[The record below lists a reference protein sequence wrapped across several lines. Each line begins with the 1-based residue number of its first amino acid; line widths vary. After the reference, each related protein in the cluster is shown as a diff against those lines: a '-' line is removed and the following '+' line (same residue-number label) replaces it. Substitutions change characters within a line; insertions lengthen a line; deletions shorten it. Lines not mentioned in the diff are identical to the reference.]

1 MKSMHIDVWVYM
13 VNCNSLERIILF
25 LATTCMSKYDLFHV
39 NVKKILYQF
48 ITPQRSIICT
58 QLTMCSFHL
67 AAFHPSKCGK
77 FNFVVLV
84 EKSFMSEFSAI
95 NLNCK
100 EKMPQ
105 KDKNKRE
112 QTFCMLQFTITEV
125 ALHSHN
131 TVFFFANKLKYSSV
145 TN

>member
-39 NVKKILYQF
+39 NVKKILHQKKIPNIYH
-48 ITPQRSIICT
+48 TPQRSIICK

-67 AAFHPSKCGK
+67 AAFHTSKCGK
-77 FNFVVLV
+77 FSFVVLV

-95 NLNCK
+95 NLNSK

-105 KDKNKRE
+105 KDKTKNKSE

-125 ALHSHN
+125 A
-131 TVFFFANKLKYSSV
+131 
-145 TN
+145 

>member
-1 MKSMHIDVWVYM
+1 MSGLGKCIGNSMKSMHIDAWVYM

-39 NVKKILYQF
+39 NVKRILYQKRN
-48 ITPQRSIICT
+48 PQH
-58 QLTMCSFHL
+58 LPCSPEKYHMFTAYNL
-67 AAFHPSKCGK
+67 LLSFSYFSPIKVWQ

-84 EKSFMSEFSAI
+84 EKSFMSEFSVI
-95 NLNCK
+95 NHNSK

-105 KDKNKRE
+105 KDKNKNKSE

-125 ALHSHN
+125 A
-131 TVFFFANKLKYSSV
+131 
-145 TN
+145 